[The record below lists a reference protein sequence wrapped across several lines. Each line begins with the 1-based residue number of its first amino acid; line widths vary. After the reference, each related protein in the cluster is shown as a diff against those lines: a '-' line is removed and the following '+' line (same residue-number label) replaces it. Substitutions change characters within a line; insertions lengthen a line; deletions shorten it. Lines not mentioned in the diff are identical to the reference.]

1 LIASI
6 SGLFIVRESS
16 RVRLD
21 RFDLNL
27 LIALDVLLDERSVTR
42 ASHRLHIG
50 QSATSSALA
59 RLREHFSDELLL
71 WDGKKCTLT
80 PLAQQLQDPVRDA
93 LLRARA
99 AVATRPG
106 FAAANAQRRFS
117 ICASDYATTV
127 LLGQALVRIKAQA
140 PGIVVEIRSP
150 QRSALETF
158 ERGGVDLMIMP
169 EPYLES
175 LQHPRTP
182 LFEDTQV
189 CMVCA
194 GNAQV
199 GERLDFDQYLAMGH
213 VIARFEDERAP
224 AFEEWFL
231 PRHGRQRRLEACVD
245 NFSTLPFLVMGTTR
259 IATLHRRL
267 AEHFARHFSVRVL
280 AAPFD
285 MPPVVEAMVWPRYL
299 DNDQAH
305 LWLRQTL
312 LACAAELPAL
322 QQPSSPTPQA
332 RRQATA

>member
-1 LIASI
+1 M
-6 SGLFIVRESS
+6 
-16 RVRLD
+16 RLD

-59 RLREHFSDELLL
+59 RLREHFS
-71 WDGKKCTLT
+71 
-80 PLAQQLQDPVRDA
+80 
-93 LLRARA
+93 
-99 AVATRPG
+99 
-106 FAAANAQRRFS
+106 
-117 ICASDYATTV
+117 
-127 LLGQALVRIKAQA
+127 
-140 PGIVVEIRSP
+140 
-150 QRSALETF
+150 
-158 ERGGVDLMIMP
+158 
-169 EPYLES
+169 
-175 LQHPRTP
+175 
-182 LFEDTQV
+182 
-189 CMVCA
+189 
-194 GNAQV
+194 
-199 GERLDFDQYLAMGH
+199 AMGH

-267 AEHFARHFSVRVL
+267 AEHFARHFPVRVL

-305 LWLRQTL
+305 RWLRQTL

-322 QQPSSPTPQA
+322 QQPPSPTPQA
-332 RRQATA
+332 RRQAKA

>member
-1 LIASI
+1 M
-6 SGLFIVRESS
+6 
-16 RVRLD
+16 RLD

-42 ASHRLHIG
+42 ASQRLHIG
-50 QSATSSALA
+50 QSGTSSALA

-106 FAAANAQRRFS
+106 FSPAEAQRRFS
-117 ICASDYATTV
+117 VCASDYATTV
-127 LLGQALVRIKAQA
+127 LLGQALLRIKAQA
-140 PGIVVEIRSP
+140 PGVVVEIRTP

-169 EPYLES
+169 EPYLEF
-175 LQHPRTP
+175 LQHPRAP
-182 LFEDTQV
+182 LFGDTQV

-194 GNAQV
+194 SNAQV
-199 GERLDFDQYLAMGH
+199 GEQLSFEQYLAMGH
-213 VIARFEDERAP
+213 VIARFDDERTP

-231 PRHGRQRRLEACVD
+231 PRHGRQRRLEASVD

-259 IATLHRRL
+259 IATLHRRM
-267 AEHFARHFSVRVL
+267 AQHFARHFPVRLL

-305 LWLRQTL
+305 VWLRQTL
-312 LACAAELPAL
+312 LDCAAELPAL
-322 QQPSSPTPQA
+322 GQMPA
-332 RRQATA
+332 